1 MTETQSD
8 AVIQM
13 SNLSI
18 KEKYDALIRQG
29 ADLDIRVRIGNAGAV
44 TEESELSSSSPPL
57 YVNTVNFL
65 QATKFYQ
72 RAIDLQPKRKEAYEA
87 MQGLL
92 LYALKESALGLDDL
106 VKQKDL
112 DELVKKA
119 KANGVPVDALGYIGE
134 NRLYAP
140 SLPQFISR
148 SEEQDQPNN

>member
-140 SLPQFISR
+140 SL
-148 SEEQDQPNN
+148 E